1 MVTIVVLR
9 LAEGDDVISG
19 MLMTSRLLSLWFL
32 LWEGWCLRLG
42 VILTLIMA
50 AEKQNILAAAQ
61 TGSE

>member
-1 MVTIVVLR
+1 MVTIVVSR

-19 MLMTSRLLSLWFL
+19 MLMTSWLLSLWFL

-42 VILTLIMA
+42 MILTLIMA

-61 TGSE
+61 IESE